1 MLGFRAVGFEVSK
14 RLRRGTGL
22 VKIENEMDIEEDIP
36 REDHRI
42 WALDPVFSYI

>member
-1 MLGFRAVGFEVSK
+1 MSK
-14 RLRRGTGL
+14 YIAFLF
-22 VKIENEMDIEEDIP
+22 ENEMEMGENIP